1 MPYTNSLH
9 QNHYVLARLDVVNAK
24 ALYAHELRATEP
36 IIDANN
42 YVALWQAWHPLLERE
57 KAVAN
62 DIILGEEY
70 QAIVITGPN
79 TGGKTILLKTVGVIQ
94 LMAQMGLY
102 IPAGE
107 IAEWES
113 LRRFSQ
119 ILEMNNRLSKT
130 YRHSHLICRISCLF

>member
-1 MPYTNSLH
+1 MT
-9 QNHYVLARLDVVNAK
+9 
-24 ALYAHELRATEP
+24 
-36 IIDANN
+36 ANN

-107 IAEWES
+107 NSRVES

-119 ILEMNNRLSKT
+119 ISEMNNRLSKT
-130 YRHSHLICRISCLF
+130 CQRSHLICRISCLF

>member
-1 MPYTNSLH
+1 M
-9 QNHYVLARLDVVNAK
+9 NAK

-107 IAEWES
+107 NSRVGVFTEIFRGY
-113 LRRFSQ
+113 RR
-119 ILEMNNRLSKT
+119 
-130 YRHSHLICRISCLF
+130 